1 MGYRL
6 MKLENL
12 VGRLKEVA
20 RKAFDWFK
28 TLMKKLCF
36 LQVSNH

>member
-28 TLMKKLCF
+28 IR
-36 LQVSNH
+36 

>member
-12 VGRLKEVA
+12 VGRLKEEA

-28 TLMKKLCF
+28 NTNKK
-36 LQVSNH
+36 